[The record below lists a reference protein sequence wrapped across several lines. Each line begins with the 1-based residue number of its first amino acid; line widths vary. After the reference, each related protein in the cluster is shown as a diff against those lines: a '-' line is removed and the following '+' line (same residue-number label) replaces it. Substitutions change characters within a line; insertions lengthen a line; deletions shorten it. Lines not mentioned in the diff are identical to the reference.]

1 MKIIKCFE
9 WCGQLYLGTS
19 RKNLN
24 VRQLL
29 NPIFFT
35 PAVRHPDMKRQPS
48 RRQRSKDLAAARA
61 LKLACA
67 YVPLC
72 RVDRTVYL
80 RDFHDWADGR
90 DHWKTVLL

>member
-1 MKIIKCFE
+1 MKVVSIYDQKSHLTP
-9 WCGQLYLGTS
+9 GPS
-19 RKNLN
+19 LN

-29 NPIFFT
+29 NPIFFS
-35 PAVRHPDMKRQPS
+35 PAIRHPNMKRQLS

-80 RDFHDWADGR
+80 RDFYDWVDGR